1 MGLEAAPFCVV
12 EDFCLVTSMEILL
25 LYTCGFVFD
34 KIYSTINKTEE
45 QNMIYVMADI
55 HGCYEEFMELLEKI
69 SFSEQDE
76 LFVLGDVLDR
86 GSEPIKV
93 MQEIMG
99 RKNVT
104 FLLGNH
110 EYMFAMMLQLLD
122 NEELSVLNLISE
134 HFM

>member
-1 MGLEAAPFCVV
+1 
-12 EDFCLVTSMEILL
+12 MEEIEM
-25 LYTCGFVFD
+25 
-34 KIYSTINKTEE
+34 K
-45 QNMIYVMADI
+45 YVISDI

-99 RKNVT
+99 RENVK
-104 FLLGNH
+104 FILGNH
-110 EYMFAMMLQLLD
+110 AYPHL
-122 NEELSVLNLISE
+122 
-134 HFM
+134 